1 MNKEHRH
8 FVTTATLTQPIIAYE
23 GTELHSGQQFIIP
36 WPTDLTVRY
45 QNKFIQDFALNRAWQ
60 EIPNSVFPALIDTV
74 RNRVLRFTL
83 ELRDELGLVNDDL
96 SALPQGKVDQ
106 SVTNYIF
113 GGTNVIAGTAQDF
126 TQIGVVNVAGLKQ
139 RFGESRVD
147 LMAYGRTQWS

>member
-8 FVTTATLTQPIIAYE
+8 FATTATLTQPIIAYE
-23 GTELHSGQQFIIP
+23 GTRLRSGEKFIIP
-36 WPTDLTVRY
+36 WPADLTVRY
-45 QNKFIQDFALNRAWQ
+45 QTKFIEDFALNRAWQ
-60 EIPNSVFPALIDTV
+60 EIPDSVSPALIDTV
-74 RNRVLRFTL
+74 RNRVLRFAL

-126 TQIGVVNVAGLKQ
+126 TQIGAVNVAKGDINAL
-139 RFGESRVD
+139 
-147 LMAYGRTQWS
+147 Y